1 MRIAF
6 SHVYFTAELIICKIV
21 GGGTGG
27 LAIAERLSENPDI
40 SVAVIEAGGFYEIE
54 NGNVSQVPGYDVI
67 YQNANNGPPPLVDW
81 GFITEP
87 QKVYIDTFSD

>member
-1 MRIAF
+1 M
-6 SHVYFTAELIICKIV
+6 

-27 LAIAERLSENPDI
+27 LTIAGRLSENPHI

-67 YQNANNGPPPLVDW
+67 YQNPNNNTPPPVDW
-81 GFITEP
+81 GFTTEP
-87 QKVYIDTFSD
+87 QKVIATNFPY